1 MHVQVDIYNALTCQE
16 ISTAKSIYG
25 GRIRTGE
32 STFLLL
38 SQAEIERSDSNN
50 VINENE
56 FGFTIS
62 LAEKHELSSAGAF
75 TVASIILSAI
85 LSLLF

>member
-1 MHVQVDIYNALTCQE
+1 MVAE
-16 ISTAKSIYG
+16 SG
-25 GRIRTGE
+25 

-85 LSLLF
+85 LSLLFYKWWCRTKDS